1 MRDRVVTP
9 CRDPAEATGQRK
21 LMDLELSKLLPSDD
35 SNFAVESDFITLVS
49 RILVKY
55 LPALSFLKDVVVHHI
70 PHQYSQEM
78 AQKSEVASTVIY
90 VISSLL
96 GVKYLAHVWS
106 PISQD

>member
-1 MRDRVVTP
+1 
-9 CRDPAEATGQRK
+9 
-21 LMDLELSKLLPSDD
+21 MDLELSELLPSDD

-55 LPALSFLKDVVVHHI
+55 LPAFSFLKDVVVRHI

-78 AQKSEVASTVIY
+78 AQKSEVVSTVIY

-96 GVKYLAHVWS
+96 GVKYLAHVS
-106 PISQD
+106 SAISQD